1 MVRIIGYG
9 LLMSQKSL
17 HDCYFISQER
27 EPFLSVISSLNSSEI
42 DIETIP
48 FVLTVLF
55 GIMMM
60 HVNG

>member
-1 MVRIIGYG
+1 
-9 LLMSQKSL
+9 MSQKSL

-42 DIETIP
+42 DIETSL
-48 FVLTVLF
+48 FVLRVLF